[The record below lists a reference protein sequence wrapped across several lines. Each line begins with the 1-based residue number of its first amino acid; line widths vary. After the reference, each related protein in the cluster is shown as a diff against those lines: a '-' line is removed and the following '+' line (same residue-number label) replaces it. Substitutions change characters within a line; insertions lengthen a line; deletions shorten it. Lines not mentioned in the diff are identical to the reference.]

1 MFGNKQRVCDAAS
14 GGDAGSGGGS
24 APASAPAPA
33 APTALATAAQP
44 GQPAAPAP
52 TSAPAGAPAA
62 PSALADAAGV
72 DPLAWAPEKFRV
84 LGTDG
89 KLDIEAT
96 AKKATEGYKALEK
109 RLGTGDVAPSAP
121 TDYKLAPPEAL
132 ADTFK
137 ADDPNLQAFLK
148 SAHAAGMSQKQLD
161 VAMGAFFQ
169 WAPQIAGAS
178 QQLDADQARGELA
191 KRWPDAVDLRQNAT
205 AAFRAMSHAVS
216 VEGLDF
222 DRMQEKFGNDPDF
235 IRIASVFGS
244 QMREDTSPGSA
255 PPGGGPDLNELLA
268 HPAYRDAKHPQH
280 QRISQQVAAAFGRR

>member
-1 MFGNKQRVCDAAS
+1 MFGVRQIVCDAAS
-14 GGDAGSGGGS
+14 GGDAGSGGGGP

-52 TSAPAGAPAA
+52 ASAPTGAA

-72 DPLAWAPEKFRV
+72 DPLAWAPDKYRV
-84 LGTDG
+84 TKADGT
-89 KLDIEAT
+89 LDLEAT
-96 AKKATEGYKALEK
+96 AKKTADGYRALEK
-109 RLGTGDVAPSAP
+109 RLGSGDVAPAAP

-178 QQLDADQARGELA
+178 QQLDADQARAKLA
-191 KRWPDAVDLRQNAT
+191 EMWPDAVERRQNAS
-205 AAFRAMSHAVS
+205 AAFRALTAAA
-216 VEGLDF
+216 GPDF
-222 DRMQEKFGNDPDF
+222 DRLQQKFGNDPDF
-235 IRIASVFGS
+235 IRIAAVFGS

-255 PPGGGPDLNELLA
+255 PPGGTPDVKELMS
-268 HPAYRDAKHPQH
+268 HPAYTDPRHPQH
-280 QRISQQVAAAFGRR
+280 ERISAQVRAAFGLK